1 MFATDWLNWSE
12 PLVVVPII
20 SRIAEKAVEE
30 VGELLHSLS
39 TTSIT
44 RSTWTRVER
53 HLLILLG

>member
-39 TTSIT
+39 TTSIS
-44 RSTWTRVER
+44 R
-53 HLLILLG
+53 